1 MMFLKMIF
9 RLHGRRLEAAQA
21 EGQTGADLEIDWP
34 SPFTQISKSM
44 SFIRRIFP
52 GAIDLSRFPASADL
66 PARAVP
72 FVWHFV
78 KVFRWP
84 LGSIAFLFGT
94 GSALMTMEPYLFGQ
108 IVGAVS
114 EVDKS
119 LIWQKAGLFVA
130 AYIILLQIGGRIIFQ
145 LGHATEVKLWPLLQ
159 MLVRRELANYLYKH
173 SYRYFQEDFAGR
185 LAGKVI
191 EMPEKIYEA
200 LYDTLNNVLDITII
214 ALTSLVLFSFINW
227 RFTIIETTYIILV
240 TIVFKLHVPKF
251 SKAALNAAEHQQ
263 TMRGRYID
271 SVSNILLVKLFSR
284 EKHEDGLLS
293 TKMIEAGVAEEA
305 RRWRGLHITRGVHI
319 SNMLFQTS
327 TLLMALHLY
336 QQNVIKTGDLA
347 SALGLSVTLSVNCWT
362 ALQLAL
368 GYLGRFAVI
377 DDALGTIIQPTEVDD
392 ILEPAVI
399 CDHSLTITL
408 NNITFAYP
416 GAEVFRDFSLTIP
429 AGQRIGL
436 VGASGAGKSTLMQLL
451 LRLFD
456 VQGGAITLNGID
468 IRELTQADL
477 RRHIAVI
484 PQSSDLMHRSVRDN
498 IAYGRLDASE
508 VEIIAAAQKA
518 HIHDTIVRLSDQ
530 HGNTGYDAIVGER
543 GVKLSGG
550 QRQRIAIARAFL
562 KDAPILILDEAT
574 ASLDSESERLIQES
588 LRELLHG
595 KTAIVI
601 AHRLSTIAHLD
612 RIVVLENGRIIEDG
626 AHAELLAAGGLYARL
641 WGLQSEGFLGLSDQM
656 SEIRGQK

>member
-1 MMFLKMIF
+1 MSIL
-9 RLHGRRLEAAQA
+9 RRLF
-21 EGQTGADLEIDWP
+21 P
-34 SPFTQISKSM
+34 S
-44 SFIRRIFP
+44 
-52 GAIDLSRFPASADL
+52 AIDLSRYPADCAL
-66 PARAVP
+66 PTNAVP

-78 KVFRWP
+78 KIFRWP
-84 LGSIAFLFGT
+84 LGIVTVLFGVA
-94 GSALMTMEPYLFGQ
+94 SALVTLEPYLFGQ
-108 IVGAVS
+108 IIGAVADT
-114 EVDKS
+114 DKR
-119 LIWQKAGLFVA
+119 LIWQKAGWLVA
-130 AYIILLQIGGRIIFQ
+130 IYIVLMQVGSRILFQ
-145 LGHATEVKLWPLLQ
+145 LGHAIQAKLWPLLQ
-159 MLVRRELANYLYKH
+159 MLVRRQLANYLYKH

-191 EMPEKIYEA
+191 EMPEKVH
-200 LYDTLNNVLDITII
+200 DTLNDTLDNVLDIII
-214 ALTSLVLFSFINW
+214 IGITSLSIFSIINW
-227 RFTIIETTYIILV
+227 RFTIIEILYIMTVAL
-240 TIVFKLHVPKF
+240 TFRWHVPKF

-263 TMRGRYID
+263 TMRGHYID
-271 SVSNILLVKLFSR
+271 SVSNILLVKLFAHER
-284 EKHEDGLLS
+284 HEDNLLS
-293 TKMIEAGVAEEA
+293 ESMTKAGIAEDA

-319 SNMLFQTS
+319 SNMLFQTA
-327 TLLMALHLY
+327 TLLMALYLY
-336 QQNVIKTGDLA
+336 QKDIIKIGDLA

-368 GYLGRFAVI
+368 NYLSRFAVI

-392 ILEPAVI
+392 TSNPTAVREN
-399 CDHSLTITL
+399 SLTIAL
-408 NNITFAYP
+408 NQITFAYP

-456 VQGGAITLNGID
+456 VQAGAITLNGVD
-468 IRELTQADL
+468 IRDLTQADL
-477 RRHIAVI
+477 RAHIAVI

-498 IAYGRLDASE
+498 IAYGRLDATE
-508 VEIIAAAQKA
+508 TEIIAAAQKA
-518 HIHDTIVRLSDQ
+518 HIHETILKLSDQ
-530 HGNTGYDAIVGER
+530 YGHTGYDAIVGER

-588 LRELLHG
+588 LRDLLHG

-612 RIVVLENGRIIEDG
+612 RIVVLEHGKIIEDG
-626 AHAELLAAGGLYARL
+626 VHAELLAADGLYARL
-641 WGLQSEGFLGLSDQM
+641 WGLQSEGFLGLADQP
-656 SEIRGQK
+656 